1 MIVTINTTLFYVCL
15 SRYLSWFKKKDPE
28 YAAYINSTINATL
41 LIFTEQIDIDTRMS
55 LFSGY
60 LISDTIYLLC
70 KTNPFHT
77 KNQQFLVH
85 HLFSLALT
93 MSTYPLIYPEITG
106 NILLVERTIPI
117 ANALWFLKHYNLKP
131 TQNVKQITKVLK
143 VLFFTAFT
151 YYRVIYLSFMSYHL
165 TKMSIAMPVQLGM
178 YSLCA
183 MNMLWYKKLLK
194 MMSAPP

>member
-1 MIVTINTTLFYVCL
+1 MIVTVNTTLFYVCL
-15 SRYLSWFKKKDPE
+15 SHYLSWFKNKDPE

-41 LIFTEQIDIDTRMS
+41 LIFTDQIDIGTRMS

-70 KTNPFHT
+70 KKNPFHP

-85 HLFSLALT
+85 HLFSLAGT
-93 MSTYPLIYPEITG
+93 TSTYPIIYPEITG
-106 NILLVERTIPI
+106 NLLLVERTIPI

-131 TQNVKQITKVLK
+131 TQNVKQITKALK

-151 YYRVIYLSFMSYHL
+151 YYRVIYLSFMSY
-165 TKMSIAMPVQLGM
+165 TCYKMSIAMPVQLGV
-178 YSLCA
+178 YSICA
-183 MNMLWYKKLLK
+183 INMMWYKKLLK
-194 MMSAPP
+194 MAAAPQ